1 MGPTPAAAPLTI
13 RPCGAADAP
22 ALRRIFYDA
31 VHTACAADYAPAQL
45 DAWAPE
51 DYDPAA
57 WAETLFCRTVLAA
70 ERDGALA
77 GFGSIGPDG
86 YLDLLYV
93 RPACQGRGIGAALCD
108 ALEGL
113 YPVGRLTVH
122 ASRTARPFFEKR
134 GYRVVRARR
143 TERRGQTLENFFMEK
158 ELTAWT

>member
-1 MGPTPAAAPLTI
+1 MSGRAAAPII
-13 RPCGAADAP
+13 RPCVPADAP

-31 VHTACAADYAPAQL
+31 VHTACAGDYTPAQL
-45 DAWAPE
+45 DAWAPK

-70 ERDGALA
+70 ERDGALL
-77 GFGSIGPDG
+77 GFGSVGPDG

-93 RPACQGRGIGAALCD
+93 RPERQGQGLGAALCD

-122 ASRTARPFFEKR
+122 ASRTARPFFERR
-134 GYRVVRARR
+134 GWRVVRAQRV
-143 TERRGQTLENFFMEK
+143 ERRGQTLENFVMEK
-158 ELTAWT
+158 ELTAWM